1 MAEEIIFKN
10 CESCQ
15 GQGSVDGKQCPTCLG
30 HRYFYFINNDLIYWD
45 YPIDYL
51 HIFVRELKQTINLII
66 NIVLIG
72 ASLLTMFFL
81 YLMWKEVR
89 CDPFKWLKLL
99 ITPDWQNFW
108 LWILIVLD
116 MYFYYRLTAPVLLE
130 RKKRQL
136 LLNKNVFVQHNIAD
150 SLNKETTVMMDKAWL
165 YARER
170 KIFPVSAWHLLFILL
185 GDKDIKLVLARLGLG
200 SENLQQLIN
209 DNLPQLSSSV
219 QNNEEISDE
228 LKNTLLQA
236 YLHMHKRRDRRMA
249 EVDLLYGLVLSSQ
262 SIRNFFYDFNID
274 ENKIENVI
282 AWLTINRS
290 IYENYQLYR
299 SRSHLKKTSI
309 NRSYTAIATPI
320 LDAFSE
326 DLTEQAK
333 RGRLTLCVG
342 RDRETADIIQT
353 IQSNQ
358 SSVILVGPSG
368 VGKTN
373 IVEGLANMMM
383 AEEVPELFQ
392 DKRLVSV
399 SIPLLISGATGG
411 GVLEERLLAIINEV
425 AISGNIILFIDNIH
439 NIIGISSQGNE
450 GIDLSEVL
458 AAEIRKSGIIVI
470 ATSTNKSYIDRI
482 EKTDLGQVLKKI
494 TINEPD
500 KNQTIQIL
508 EAHVGYVEHKNKV
521 YFTYEAIEKIFD
533 LASRYMPDSYLPK
546 KAIDMM
552 DEVGIMVSQA
562 RRADRLVRAEDVAV
576 LVSKKTNIP
585 LTQVSAQ
592 ESTKLMNIE
601 AEIHERII
609 GQNEAVTA
617 VGAALRRARAELRDK
632 KRPIVN
638 LLFLG
643 PTGVGKTELA
653 KTVAEKYFG
662 SEKNMIRLD
671 MSEYQAQNS
680 LPRLIGSAENGTTG
694 LLTEMVRQKPFA
706 LLLLDEIEK
715 ANKEVLNVF
724 LQVMDDG
731 RLTDALGTTVDFT
744 NLILV
749 ATSNAGTSYIQDQ
762 IIKGRSIDSFKDDL
776 IKNEIRPI
784 FSPEF
789 INRFDNVIVFKP
801 LNQDEIFQI
810 AGLLLKSVKKNLE
823 AKGIYFECTEA
834 AQRELAMAGFD
845 PVFGARPLRRIIQER
860 VDNALA
866 NFLLSGK
873 IGRRDVIVYD
883 AGDKITVRKAEGY

>member
-1 MAEEIIFKN
+1 MAEVIFKT
-10 CESCQ
+10 CEACQ
-15 GQGSVDGKQCPTCLG
+15 GSGRLDNKQCPTCFG
-30 HRYFYFINNDLIYWD
+30 HRYFYFANNDLVYWD

-66 NIVLIG
+66 NIFLIAAG
-72 ASLLTMFFL
+72 ILAGFLLIRNFVNL
-81 YLMWKEVR
+81 QG
-89 CDPFKWLKLL
+89 DPIAWLKVWLT
-99 ITPDWQNFW
+99 ISQQNF
-108 LWILIVLD
+108 LFWILIVLV
-116 MYFYYRLTAPVLLE
+116 MYLYYRVESPILAE
-130 RKKRQL
+130 KKKRAL
-136 LLNKNVFVQHNIAD
+136 FLDKNVFVQHNIAD
-150 SLNKETTVMMDKAWL
+150 SLNKETAEMLDKAWL
-165 YARER
+165 YARTR

-200 SENLQQLIN
+200 SENLQQIIN
-209 DNLPQLSSSV
+209 DNLPQLCSNDK
-219 QNNEEISDE
+219 NNESITDE

-236 YLHMHKRRDRRMA
+236 HIHMHKRHDNRIA
-249 EVDLLYGLVLSSQ
+249 EVDLFYGLVLSSQ

-274 ENKIENVI
+274 ESKIDNVT
-282 AWLTINRS
+282 AWLAINRS
-290 IYENYQLYR
+290 IYTNYRLYR
-299 SRSHLKKTSI
+299 SRSRLKMTHI
-309 NRSYTAIATPI
+309 NRAYTAIATPI

-333 RGRLTLCVG
+333 RGRLTICVG
-342 RDRETADIIQT
+342 RDKEMADIIQT

-358 SSVILVGPSG
+358 SSVILVGQSG
-368 VGKTN
+368 VGKTT
-373 IVEGLANMMM
+373 IVEGLANIMM

-399 SIPLLISGATGG
+399 SIPRLISGATGG

-458 AAEIRKSGIIVI
+458 AAEIRKFGIIVI
-470 ATSTNKSYIDRI
+470 ATSTNKSYVERL

-494 TINEPD
+494 NINEPD
-500 KNQTIQIL
+500 KNQCIQIL

-521 YFTYEAIEKIFD
+521 YFTYEAIERIFD
-533 LASRYMPDSYLPK
+533 LSSRYMPESYLPK

-552 DEVGIMVSQA
+552 DEVGIMVGQT
-562 RRADRLVRAEDVAV
+562 RRADRLVRGEDVAI

-585 LTQVSAQ
+585 LTQVSVQ

-617 VGAALRRARAELRDK
+617 VGSALRRARAELRDK

-671 MSEYQAQNS
+671 MSEYQSQTS

-715 ANKEVLNVF
+715 ADKEVLNIF
-724 LQVMDDG
+724 LQVMEDG

-762 IIKGRSIDSFKDDL
+762 IMQGKTIDSFQDDL
-776 IKNEIRPI
+776 IKNQIRPI
-784 FSPEF
+784 FNPEF
-789 INRFDNVIVFKP
+789 INRFDKVVVFKP
-801 LNQDEIFQI
+801 LSQEEIFQI
-810 AGLLLKSVKKNLE
+810 AGLLMKGVKKNLE
-823 AKGIYFECTEA
+823 AKGIYFEWTEA
-834 AQRELAMAGFD
+834 AQRELSTAGFD
-845 PVFGARPLRRIIQER
+845 PVFGARPLRRLIQER

-873 IGRRDVIVYD
+873 IGRRDVMVYD
-883 AGDKITVRKAEGY
+883 VGDKITVRQAEGY

>member
-1 MAEEIIFKN
+1 MAEIVFKN
-10 CESCQ
+10 CETCQ
-15 GQGSVDGKQCPTCLG
+15 AQGTVDGKKCPTCFG
-30 HRYFYFINNDLIYWD
+30 HCYFYFTNNDLIYWD

-66 NIVLIG
+66 NIALIG
-72 ASLLTMFFL
+72 ASLLTLVFL
-81 YLMWKEVR
+81 YKIWSQAQGEPLPM
-89 CDPFKWLKLL
+89 LKVF
-99 ITPDWQNFW
+99 ITSGRQNLWF
-108 LWILIVLD
+108 WILVALD
-116 MYFYYRLTAPVLLE
+116 MFFYYRLTAPVLAE
-130 RKKRQL
+130 QKKHKML
-136 LLNKNVFVQHNIAD
+136 LDKNVFLQHNIAD
-150 SLNKETTVMMDKAWL
+150 SLNKETTEMLDKAWL
-165 YARER
+165 YARAS
-170 KIFPVSAWHLLFILL
+170 KIFPVSAWHLLYIIL

-200 SENLQQLIN
+200 SENLQQSIN
-209 DNLPQLSSSV
+209 DNLAQLSAKLE
-219 QNNEEISDE
+219 NTEAITDE

-236 YLHMHKRRDRRMA
+236 YTHMHKRRDNRIA
-249 EVDLLYGLVLSSQ
+249 EVDLLYGLVLSS
-262 SIRNFFYDFNID
+262 SSVRNFFYDYNID

-282 AWLTINRS
+282 AWLTINRN
-290 IYENYQLYR
+290 IYNNYRLYR
-299 SRSHLKKTSI
+299 SRSRLKKTRI
-309 NRSYTAIATPI
+309 NRAYTAIATPI
-320 LDAFSE
+320 LDAFSV

-342 RDRETADIIQT
+342 RDREMADIIQT
-353 IQSNQ
+353 VQSNQ

-439 NIIGISSQGNE
+439 NIIGVSSQGNE

-458 AAEIRKSGIIVI
+458 AAEIRKSGVILI
-470 ATSTNKSYIDRI
+470 ATSTNKSYVDRV

-500 KNQTIQIL
+500 KNQCIQIL
-508 EAHVGYVEHKNKV
+508 EAHVGYVENKNKV
-521 YFTYEAIEKIFD
+521 YFTYEAIERIYE
-533 LASRYMPDSYLPK
+533 LSSRYIPDSDLPK

-552 DEVGIMVSQA
+552 DEVGIMIGQT
-562 RRADRLVRAEDVAV
+562 RRADRLVRGEDVAV

-601 AEIHERII
+601 AEIHERIV

-671 MSEYQAQNS
+671 MSEYQSQNS

-715 ANKEVLNVF
+715 AHKEVLNIF

-731 RLTDALGTTVDFT
+731 RLTDAVGTTVDFT

-762 IIKGRSIDSFKDDL
+762 IMQGRAIDSFKDDL

-801 LNQDEIFQI
+801 LSPDEIFQI
-810 AGLLLKSVKKNLE
+810 AGFLMKAVKKNLE
-823 AKGIYFECTEA
+823 AKGIYFEWTEA
-834 AQRELAMAGFD
+834 AQRELAIAGFD
-845 PVFGARPLRRIIQER
+845 PVFGARPLRRLVQER

-883 AGDKITVRKAEGY
+883 VGDKISVRQAEGY

>member
-1 MAEEIIFKN
+1 MAEVIFKN
-10 CESCQ
+10 CETCQ
-15 GQGSVDGKQCPTCLG
+15 AQGSVSGKKCPTCFG
-30 HRYFYFINNDLIYWD
+30 HRYFYFDNNDLVYWD

-51 HIFVRELKQTINLII
+51 HIFVRELRQTINLIV
-66 NIVLIG
+66 NITLIVAGVLAG
-72 ASLLTMFFL
+72 FFL
-81 YLMWKEVR
+81 VR
-89 CDPFKWLKLL
+89 IFVILQGDPIALFKVWL
-99 ITPDWQNFW
+99 TASQQNF
-108 LWILIVLD
+108 LFWILIVLV
-116 MYFYYRLTAPVLLE
+116 MYLYYRVESPILVE
-130 RKKRQL
+130 KKKRKL
-136 LLNKNVFVQHNIAD
+136 LLDKNIFVQHNIAD
-150 SLNKETTVMMDKAWL
+150 SLNKETTEMLDKAWL
-165 YARER
+165 YAREM
-170 KIFPVSAWHLLFILL
+170 KIFPVSAWHLLFVLL
-185 GDKDIKLVLARLGLG
+185 SDKDIRLVLARLGLG
-200 SENLQQLIN
+200 SENLQQTIN
-209 DNLPQLSSSV
+209 DNLAQMNAATSV
-219 QNNEEISDE
+219 NDDLTDE

-236 YLHMHKRRDRRMA
+236 YVHMHKRRDNRIA
-249 EVDLLYGLVLSSQ
+249 EVDLFYGLVMSSK
-262 SIRNFFYDFNID
+262 SVRNFFYDFNID
-274 ENKIENVI
+274 ENKIDNVT
-282 AWLTINRS
+282 AWLEINRS
-290 IYENYQLYR
+290 IYNNYKLYR
-299 SRSHLKKTSI
+299 SRSRLKQTHI
-309 NRSYTAIATPI
+309 NRAYTAIATPI

-326 DLTEQAK
+326 DLTAQAK

-342 RDRETADIIQT
+342 RDKEIADIIEMV
-353 IQSNQ
+353 QSNM
-358 SSVILVGPSG
+358 SSVILVGQPG

-373 IVEGLANMMM
+373 IIEGLANMMM
-383 AEEVPELFQ
+383 AEEVPPAFQ

-399 SIPLLISGATGG
+399 SIPLLISGAGG
-411 GVLEERLLAIINEV
+411 SGVLEERLLAIVNEV

-439 NIIGISSQGNE
+439 NIIGVSSQGNE

-458 AAEIRKSGIIVI
+458 ASEIRKTGIVVI
-470 ATSTNKSYIDRI
+470 ATSTNKSYVERL

-521 YFTYEAIEKIFD
+521 YFTYEAIERIFE
-533 LASRYMPDSYLPK
+533 LSSRYLPDSYLPK

-552 DEVGIMVSQA
+552 DEVGIMVAQT
-562 RRADRLVRAEDVAV
+562 RRADRLVRGEDVAV
-576 LVSKKTNIP
+576 LVSRKTNIP
-585 LTQVSAQ
+585 LTQVSVQ
-592 ESTKLMNIE
+592 ESSKLMNIE

-609 GQNEAVTA
+609 GQHEAVSS
-617 VGAALRRARAELRDK
+617 VGSALRRARAELRDK

-671 MSEYQAQNS
+671 MSEYQSQTS

-694 LLTEMVRQKPFA
+694 LLTEMVRQKPFS

-715 ANKEVLNVF
+715 ADKEVLNIF
-724 LQVMDDG
+724 LQVMEDG

-762 IIKGRSIDSFKDDL
+762 ITQGKGIDDFKDNL

-789 INRFDNVIVFKP
+789 INRFDNVVVFKS
-801 LNQDEIFQI
+801 LNKEEIFQI
-810 AGLLLKSVKKNLE
+810 AGLLMKGVKKNLE
-823 AKGIYFECTEA
+823 VKGIYFEWTEA
-834 AQRELAMAGFD
+834 AQRELSDAGFD
-845 PVFGARPLRRIIQER
+845 PVFGARPLRRVIQER

-866 NFLLSGK
+866 SFLLSGK

-883 AGDKITVRKAEGY
+883 AGDKITVKPAEGY

>member
-1 MAEEIIFKN
+1 MAEIIFKN
-10 CESCQ
+10 CEACQ
-15 GQGSVDGKQCPTCLG
+15 GLGSVSGKKCSTCFG
-30 HRYFYFINNDLIYWD
+30 HRYFYFENNDLVYWD

-66 NIVLIG
+66 NIALIF
-72 ASLLTMFFL
+72 ASLFTLVFL
-81 YLMWKEVR
+81 YIMWRDVQG
-89 CDPFKWLKLL
+89 DPLNWLKMWLV
-99 ITPDWQNFW
+99 PGRQNFQ
-108 LWILIVLD
+108 LWIFIALN

-130 RKKRQL
+130 KKKRAL
-136 LLNKNVFVQHNIAD
+136 LLDKNVFVQHNIAD
-150 SLNKETTVMMDKAWL
+150 SLNRETTEILDKAWL
-165 YARER
+165 YARNR

-200 SENLQQLIN
+200 AENLQKIIN
-209 DNLPQLSSSV
+209 DDLAQLSANIP
-219 QNNEEISDE
+219 NNDTITDE

-236 YLHMHKRRDRRMA
+236 YVHMHKRHDKRIA
-249 EVDLLYGLVLSSQ
+249 EVDLFYGLVLSSQ

-274 ENKIENVI
+274 ENKIDNVT
-282 AWLTINRS
+282 AWLAINRT
-290 IYENYQLYR
+290 IYNNYRLYR
-299 SRSHLKKTSI
+299 SRSRLKTTNI
-309 NRSYTAIATPI
+309 NRAYTAIATPI

-326 DLTEQAK
+326 DMTEQAK

-342 RDRETADIIQT
+342 RDREMADIIQT

-358 SSVILVGPSG
+358 SSVILVGQSG

-470 ATSTNKSYIDRI
+470 ATSTNKSYVERI
-482 EKTDLGQVLKKI
+482 EKTDLGQILKKI
-494 TINEPD
+494 NINEPD

-508 EAHVGYVEHKNKV
+508 EAHVGYVENKNKV
-521 YFTYEAIEKIFD
+521 YFTYEAIERIFD
-533 LASRYMPDSYLPK
+533 LSSRYMPDSYLPK

-552 DEVGIMVSQA
+552 DEVGIMVAQT
-562 RRADRLVRAEDVAV
+562 RRADRLVRGEDVAV

-585 LTQVSAQ
+585 LTQVSVQ

-609 GQNEAVTA
+609 GQHEAVSA
-617 VGAALRRARAELRDK
+617 VGSALRRARAELRDK

-671 MSEYQAQNS
+671 MSEYQSQTS

-715 ANKEVLNVF
+715 ADREVLNIF
-724 LQVMDDG
+724 LQVMEDG
-731 RLTDALGTTVDFT
+731 RLTDAVGTTVDFT

-762 IIKGRSIDSFKDDL
+762 IMQGKSIDSFKDDL

-801 LNQDEIFQI
+801 LSPDEIFQI
-810 AGLLLKSVKKNLE
+810 AGLLMKGVKKNLE
-823 AKGIYFECTEA
+823 AKGIYFEWTEA
-834 AQRELAMAGFD
+834 AQRELSDAGFD
-845 PVFGARPLRRIIQER
+845 PVFGARPLRRLIQER

-883 AGDKITVRKAEGY
+883 VGDKITVRQAEGY